1 MTSNEDEI
9 LILDAVDRFLE
20 CEVRPR
26 VRALEAADEYPKVI
40 ADKIAEMGLF
50 GATISPNYGGLG
62 LSAATYTKIV
72 ERISAVWMSVSGLFN

>member
-40 ADKIAEMGLF
+40 ADKIAEMGREGDQVDVDRKQDEF
-50 GATISPNYGGLG
+50 D
-62 LSAATYTKIV
+62 
-72 ERISAVWMSVSGLFN
+72 

>member
-26 VRALEAADEYPKVI
+26 VRALEAAD
-40 ADKIAEMGLF
+40 
-50 GATISPNYGGLG
+50 
-62 LSAATYTKIV
+62 
-72 ERISAVWMSVSGLFN
+72 